1 MEGLCDEE
9 LDGQEEHEGYE
20 QGLEHLEQTAQGTTH
35 HKFASIGAV
44 LSSCPVELPR
54 RLGWMKSAR
63 ALRLLSALIGIAV
76 LGLVLY
82 NATAVDRVPPTYTI
96 SLSNSVAGSG
106 LALVRTSIKVAFSE
120 DVKPDTAQNAF
131 SITPAVAGSFHWQ
144 GSTSLIFTPSSKL
157 PLSFTFHI
165 HMAPGVQDLSG
176 NAQNGSD
183 DVTFTTVGPPVVKG
197 VAPDVNAQGV
207 PINTTIV
214 ITFDRYMDPLK
225 TLQGL
230 ALEPAAPYSATWQ
243 GAVLTLTPTK
253 PLEYDTDYTIKLGA
267 PAVDTDG
274 SELTA
279 YVTTFK
285 TLGIGLRALAL
296 YPTPNVSGGVSVQ
309 SKVAIVFDGPV
320 DVNSIANSIQL
331 APPVNGSI
339 SLVSLPD
346 DSHAQGQATPTPSG
360 SGNNVLVFTPNGPL
374 AAHTSYTVTLSSG
387 IRRTDGQ
394 AAASQTW
401 TFTTGEPS
409 TSALGQ
415 IAFLSDRSGV
425 NNVWLMNSDGTD
437 QRQVTSELVPVT
449 GFDISGDGTTVA
461 YAAAGVVKVMGIGG
475 DIRYTTAAGRYEYAP
490 AFTNDGTGLIVGRR
504 DAAGTDLGYWR
515 VPVVSGAD
523 QSQVLP
529 DGAPLLG
536 SVELGGNG
544 LTGSVGLPSW
554 ASRAAFST
562 DDNWMMIVRGSDNV
576 AEIVDL
582 TGANK
587 PVKMNLIASGRPVWV
602 GSQDSFYLAGSGDN
616 GASWAYWRVS
626 TAGVAVRAGPSV
638 VDVAADANG
647 NLVLLVEGLD
657 GSDHLEFRPA
667 SSGAQVPLTAGPGL
681 SDRSPSFSPDGK
693 VIVFGRVNS
702 HDLTK
707 SEGIWVVK
715 PDGTGLAQL
724 SPDGAYT
731 RWLP

>member
-1 MEGLCDEE
+1 
-9 LDGQEEHEGYE
+9 
-20 QGLEHLEQTAQGTTH
+20 
-35 HKFASIGAV
+35 V

-54 RLGWMKSAR
+54 GLGWLRSGR
-63 ALRLLSALIGIAV
+63 ALRLASALVGIAV
-76 LGLVLY
+76 LGVVLY
-82 NATAVDRVPPTYTI
+82 NATAVDRVPPTYAI
-96 SLSNSVAGSG
+96 QLSSTVAGSG
-106 LALVRTSIKVAFSE
+106 LALVRTSVKVAFSE
-120 DVKPDTAQNAF
+120 DVNTDVAQNAF
-131 SITPAVAGSFHWQ
+131 SITPTVAGSFHWQ
-144 GSTSLIFTPSSKL
+144 GSTLIFTPSNKL
-157 PLSFTFHI
+157 PLSSTFHI
-165 HMAPGVQDLSG
+165 HMAPGVMDKSG
-176 NAQNGSD
+176 NVQSGSA
-183 DVTFTTVGPPVVKG
+183 DVTFTTVGPPVVKS
-197 VAPDVNAQGV
+197 VAPDVNAPGV
-207 PINTTIV
+207 PISTTIV
-214 ITFDRYMDPLK
+214 ITFDRYMDPQK

-253 PLEYDTDYTIKLGA
+253 PLEYDTVYTIKLGA

-279 YVTTFK
+279 YVTNFK
-285 TLGIGLRALAL
+285 TVGIGLRALAL
-296 YPTPNVSGGVSVQ
+296 YPTPNVYGGVSVQ
-309 SKVAIVFDGPV
+309 SKVAVVFDGPV

-339 SLVSLPD
+339 SVVSLPD

-360 SGNNVLVFTPNGPL
+360 SGNNVLVFTPSGPL

-387 IRRTDGQ
+387 IRRIGGQ

-461 YAAAGVVKVMGIGG
+461 YAAAGAVKIMGIGG
-475 DIRYTTAAGRYEYAP
+475 DIRYTTAAGRFEYAP

-504 DAAGTDLGYWR
+504 DASGTDLGYWR
-515 VPVVSGAD
+515 IPVVSGSD
-523 QSQVLP
+523 QSQLLP

-544 LTGSVGLPSW
+544 LTGSAGLPSW
-554 ASRAAFST
+554 ASRAAFSA
-562 DDNWMMIVRGSDNV
+562 DDTWMLIVRGSDNAV
-576 AEIVDL
+576 EIVDL
-582 TGANK
+582 TGAHK
-587 PVKMNLIASGRPVWV
+587 PVKVNVIASGRPVWV
-602 GSQDSFYLAGSGDN
+602 ASQDSFYLAGSDDK

-638 VDVAADANG
+638 VDIAADGNG

-667 SSGAQVPLTAGPGL
+667 SSGAEVPLTTGPGL